1 MIPRLVPEISPLDA
15 FSDGRAGAGAAAGGN
30 GDSRK
35 LIVLVNTIQPVGGGV
50 DGDGTGT
57 VVVGSVKDFLS
68 LLGDNSDHRWS

>member
-1 MIPRLVPEISPLDA
+1 M
-15 FSDGRAGAGAAAGGN
+15 
-30 GDSRK
+30 
-35 LIVLVNTIQPVGGGV
+35 IVLVNTIQPVGGGV